1 MNATDE
7 EIYEAARAAE
17 IHDRILGFPDGY
29 DTGTVQ
35 NFILQKQCNIFLMC
49 LLFFQ
54 QLWVNAV

>member
-29 DTGTVQ
+29 ETG
-35 NFILQKQCNIFLMC
+35 
-49 LLFFQ
+49 
-54 QLWVNAV
+54 AVHYFVDF